1 MNNTPDLLSPVVT
14 PDSNQLAQAVETL
27 RRQFQTTLIILIILS
42 GAINLYLLRQFT
54 TLRKEIAV
62 VEPQVKKMASDFE
75 RVTRPLMNSFLK
87 QLTDYAQTHPDFRP
101 LLAKYNIKARR
112 RARGQPHPFPP
123 QTHHR
128 PRSRPRSK

>member
-14 PDSNQLAQAVETL
+14 PDSRQLAQAVETL

-101 LLAKYNIKARR
+101 LLAKYNIQSTPAG
-112 RARGQPHPFPP
+112 AGAATPIPAPATPP
-123 QTHHR
+123 
-128 PRSRPRSK
+128 PAIPASK